1 MALKL
6 KRTLSLLEVTLY
18 GVGIIVGAGIY
29 ALLGEATGSA
39 GNAVWLSFLIG
50 AIVSSF
56 TGLSYAELST
66 MYPKAAAEY
75 VYVKKAYASKF
86 LAFIIGWLIIFTGI
100 VSVATICLGFSGY
113 FESIITAIYPNA
125 GSGSLL
131 FILCPI
137 ILVMILSYISYL
149 GIKESSNINMVTTG
163 IEIAGLVIII
173 LLGIGSYGSVN
184 YFEMPNGFS
193 GVLIASTLIFFAYL
207 GFEDIANISEETKN
221 PKKVLPKA
229 LILAIILTTALYVL
243 TSISA
248 VSIVGWKELGASQD
262 PLALI
267 ASTKLGSSASFLLSI
282 LALFATGSTA
292 LIILI
297 VVARMIYGMANSH
310 ALPYKLATIHK
321 KRRTPWIATLVT
333 MSFAILFVLV
343 GKINTTASITSLGAF
358 ITFTAV
364 NLAVIWLRFRHPN
377 IERPFRVPLN
387 IGNFP
392 VLPLLGALFSIFM
405 IYQFDVQILFFGV
418 LILLSGA
425 VVYHLRKNKIAF
437 V

>member
-29 ALLGEATGSA
+29 ALLGEATASA

-100 VSVATICLGFSGY
+100 VSVATISLGFSGY
-113 FESIITAIYPNA
+113 FESIVKAIYPSVN
-125 GSGSLL
+125 GFFFVL
-131 FILCPI
+131 IPI
-137 ILVMILSYISYL
+137 VLIIFLSYVSYL
-149 GIKESSNINMVTTG
+149 GIKESSNVNMITTG
-163 IEIAGLVIII
+163 IEIVGLLIII
-173 LLGIGSYGSVN
+173 LLGVGSYGSVN

-221 PKKVLPKA
+221 PKKVLHKA
-229 LILAIILTTALYVL
+229 LILAIVLTTTLYIF

-248 VSIVGWKELGASQD
+248 VSIVGWKELGASQN

-267 ASTKLGSSASFLLSI
+267 ASKKLGSSAFFLLSI
-282 LALFATGSTA
+282 LALFATSSTA

-297 VVARMIYGMANSH
+297 VVSRMIYGMANSH
-310 ALPYKLATIHK
+310 ALPYKLATVHK
-321 KRRTPWIATLVT
+321 KRRTPWIASIVT
-333 MSFAILFVLV
+333 MSFAILFVLT

-364 NLAVIWLRFRHPN
+364 NFAVIWLRYRHPN
-377 IERPFRVPLN
+377 IERSFKVPLN
-387 IGNFP
+387 IGRFP
-392 VLPLLGALFSIFM
+392 ILPFLGALFSIFM
-405 IYQFDVQILFFGV
+405 IYQFDVQILVFGV